1 MRPLLAVV
9 LVAVLASTA
18 GCASSIQR
26 WVVQTRI
33 SQGQQSLRSGNLPDA
48 AREYQ
53 LALRLAPSDKTA
65 SEGLAQVQTELAQ
78 KYFEESQLGE
88 ALDALE
94 LASKADPES
103 VRVQELKQK
112 IEQASIQKQIIAT
125 NFPTYA
131 QSGAQITQS
140 YRALDLLNKRIQKEL
155 HTFRYDYDTA
165 HLDSAI
171 RDSYALIAEA
181 NRGTNRLLA
190 YRQVVESGLPES
202 SSGAV
207 APAAGGSLLPL
218 P

>member
-18 GCASSIQR
+18 GCASSIQH

-33 SQGQQSLRSGNLPDA
+33 SQGQDSLRSGNLPDA

-53 LALRLAPSDKTA
+53 LALRLAPEDKTA
-65 SEGLAQVQTELAQ
+65 REGLAQVQTELAQ
-78 KYFEESQLGE
+78 KFFEESQLGE
-88 ALDALE
+88 ALDALDV
-94 LASKADPES
+94 ASKADPES
-103 VRVQELKQK
+103 VRAQELKQK

-131 QSGAQITQS
+131 QAGAQITQS
-140 YRALDLLNKRIQKEL
+140 YRALDLLNKQIQKEL

-171 RDSYALIAEA
+171 RDSYDLIAEA

-202 SSGAV
+202 SGAA
-207 APAAGGSLLPL
+207 APVTGGSLLPL

>member
-1 MRPLLAVV
+1 MRPLPAIV
-9 LVAVLASTA
+9 LIAVLASTA
-18 GCASSIQR
+18 GCASSIQQ

-33 SQGQQSLRSGNLPDA
+33 AQGQRSLADGNLADA

-53 LALRLAPSDKTA
+53 LALRLAPDDKTVR
-65 SEGLAQVQTELAQ
+65 EGLALVQTSLAQ
-78 KYFEESQLGE
+78 KYFEESQLTE
-88 ALDALE
+88 ALDALDTA
-94 LASKADPES
+94 LKADPQS
-103 VRVQELKQK
+103 VRVQELRQK

-131 QSGAQITQS
+131 QAGAQIAQS
-140 YRALDLLNKRIQKEL
+140 YRALDLLNKRVQKEL

-190 YRQVVESGLPES
+190 YRQVVEAGLPES
-202 SSGAV
+202 SGTV
-207 APAAGGSLLPL
+207 APATGGSLLPL